1 MGRTENYEQ
10 QYFAHVFS
18 ENGKKT
24 SKYDGAI
31 SSDKL
36 VVGTYLHGVFD
47 NTAWRRSLLNQV
59 REVKGLQPIKE
70 IAVPY
75 DEYKNQQYD
84 RLADL
89 IRENVD
95 LEKIYQII
103 SQEEVSV

>member
-1 MGRTENYEQ
+1 M
-10 QYFAHVFS
+10 
-18 ENGKKT
+18 
-24 SKYDGAI
+24 
-31 SSDKL
+31 
-36 VVGTYLHGVFD
+36 
-47 NTAWRRSLLNQV
+47 NQV